1 MKDDKDKQVT
11 TNDIMEFL
19 QTHMV
24 MRSDFNK
31 FRTKVDNLNVKFYDT
46 GIIMKNIEQRLA
58 HMEKNI
64 LTKEYLDLKIKEFL
78 ANLDQLI
85 VVDNP

>member
-85 VVDNP
+85 GVDNP

>member
-1 MKDDKDKQVT
+1 
-11 TNDIMEFL
+11 
-19 QTHMV
+19 MV

-85 VVDNP
+85 GVDNP

>member
-64 LTKEYLDLKIKEFL
+64 LTKEYLDLKIKEFI

-85 VVDNP
+85 GVDNP

>member
-58 HMEKNI
+58 NMEKNI